1 VDTGGTSLRVAVAQA
16 VDGGI
21 VGESRGASAP
31 DGGPG
36 TVSDLIQQA
45 LQSAG
50 VPADAVF
57 AICVGAT
64 KVSRVGVL
72 SAWQQSLSILF
83 PTIPL
88 THRLVVPDYV
98 IAFHGA
104 LPDGVGITAVAG
116 TGSVFYGEDG
126 RGGAIR
132 VGGRGWEYGDEGSG
146 TWLTTEMIRRTLR
159 ALDGLEK
166 ITPMTEAVCDSL
178 ETRQPAALGE
188 TARQRSEK
196 EGRGFLAPLA
206 FRLAQE
212 GSTEAANL
220 FVGAAGW
227 LAAYCGAAKSRLN
240 FPESSP
246 IRVATIGGMWEVGD
260 LLLTPFREVLP
271 RFIPEAVIMPPE
283 AAPVV
288 GAVRLAVRAHTT
300 IYDPR

>member
-1 VDTGGTSLRVAVAQA
+1 M
-16 VDGGI
+16 
-21 VGESRGASAP
+21 
-31 DGGPG
+31 
-36 TVSDLIQQA
+36 
-45 LQSAG
+45 
-50 VPADAVF
+50 
-57 AICVGAT
+57 
-64 KVSRVGVL
+64 L
-72 SAWQQSLSILF
+72 SAWQQSLSTLF
-83 PTIPL
+83 PAIPL

-98 IAFHGA
+98 VAFHGA

-126 RGGAIR
+126 QGGAVR

-166 ITPMTEAVCDSL
+166 ITPLTEAVCDSL
-178 ETRQPAALGE
+178 ETRQPATLGE

-206 FRLAQE
+206 LRLAQE
-212 GSTEAANL
+212 GNREVANL

-240 FPESSP
+240 YPESAP

-271 RFIPEAVIMPPE
+271 RFIPEAIIVTPE

-300 IYDPR
+300 IYAPR